1 MHFGKVMI
9 LASAVALVAAC
20 GHPDQEFADAV
31 PDMSQVG
38 LEIRGG
44 TAEGFTASSST
55 SGLQADEGDL
65 ATVTQE
71 LGTLPEYLQHARAGI
86 RELNEHVRQILEPI
100 VSTIRSEA
108 AHLEP
113 GQARS
118 WTRERDGITF
128 KLSVKKI
135 AAGRFGW
142 RVEAKPSGG
151 ADSAFVV
158 VMAGGIARDPANNR
172 GRGFLAVDLDTYK
185 TVNTSFTGQGKLL
198 AGYSHAGES
207 KTVAYFLRNFTP
219 SLANHDPVTAAFV
232 GHRIASTGLTG
243 VKMVARVNLQN
254 AGATPTDAKELLR
267 VRVRYLPNVGGRG
280 DLVATGGDIADGVWY
295 YGVGCWNASEEE
307 TFKAL
312 FRCTRSST
320 GTPACEPVNRTG
332 ERTTCAMDLGGGD
345 DINRQPT
352 DDLMDSSP
360 VLEGA
365 PDLQPPAD
373 SVGSAEVAPQ

>member
-1 MHFGKVMI
+1 MHFGKVVI
-9 LASAVALVAAC
+9 LASAVALVCAC
-20 GHPDQEFADAV
+20 GHPDQEYVDAV

-44 TAEGFTASSST
+44 TAEGFASASST
-55 SGLQADEGDL
+55 SGLQAEGDL
-65 ATVTQE
+65 AMVTQE

-100 VSTIRSEA
+100 VSTIRSDA
-108 AHLEP
+108 ARMEP
-113 GQARS
+113 GQVRT
-118 WTRERDGITF
+118 WTRDRDGITF

-142 RVEAKPSGG
+142 RVEAKPTGG
-151 ADSAFVV
+151 EDSAYKV
-158 VMAGGIARDPANNR
+158 VMAGGIARDLANNR

-185 TVNTSFTGQGKLL
+185 LVNTAFTGQGKLL
-198 AGYSHAGES
+198 AGYSHAGDS
-207 KTVAYFLRNFTP
+207 KTVAYFLKEFTP
-219 SLANHDPVTAAFV
+219 NLANHEPVTAAFV

-243 VKMVARVNLQN
+243 VKMVARVNLAN
-254 AGATPTDAKELLR
+254 AGATPTDAKELVR
-267 VRVRYLPNVGGRG
+267 IRVRYLPSVGGRG
-280 DLVATGGDIADGVWY
+280 DLFATGGDIAEGVWY

-312 FRCTRSST
+312 FRCTRTST
-320 GTPACEPVNRTG
+320 GTPACEIVNRVG
-332 ERTTCAMDLGGGD
+332 ERTACAVDLGGGD

-352 DDLMDSSP
+352 DNLMDSAP
-360 VLEGA
+360 VLDGA

-373 SVGSAEVAPQ
+373 SLSSAEAAPQ

>member
-9 LASAVALVAAC
+9 LASAVALVSAC
-20 GHPDQEFADAV
+20 GHPDQEYADAV
-31 PDMSQVG
+31 PDMGQVG

-44 TAEGFTASSST
+44 TTEGFAATSST

-65 ATVTQE
+65 AVVTQE

-86 RELNEHVRQILEPI
+86 RELNEHVRQILDPI
-100 VSTIRSEA
+100 LSTIRSEA

-113 GQARS
+113 GQVRS

-151 ADSAFVV
+151 EDSAYKI
-158 VMAGGIARDPANNR
+158 VMAGGITRAPALDR
-172 GRGFLAVDLDTYK
+172 ARGFLAVDLDTYK
-185 TVNTSFTGQGKLL
+185 LVNTTFTGQGKLL
-198 AGYSHAGES
+198 AGYSHVREN

-219 SLANHDPVTAAFV
+219 SLANHEPVTAAFV

-243 VKMVARVNLQN
+243 VKMVARVNLEN
-254 AGATPTDAKELLR
+254 AGATPTDAKELVRIR
-267 VRVRYLPNVGGRG
+267 VRFQPGVGGRG

-312 FRCTRSST
+312 FRCTRSAS
-320 GTPACEPVNRTG
+320 GPACEPVSRTG
-332 ERTTCAMDLGGGD
+332 DRTACAVDLGGGD

-352 DDLMDSSP
+352 DNLMDSSP

-365 PDLQPPAD
+365 PDLQPPAE
-373 SVGSAEVAPQ
+373 SIGSAEAAPE